1 VTRPLSVVARPVP
14 SKDRLRATV
23 KEIARLIDALP
34 EPMCVALEKSNVL
47 GALRSQLESLG
58 AVGGALGGAGQIVGG
73 AVDLARKVAELR
85 KILRV

>member
-1 VTRPLSVVARPVP
+1 MGRPLSVIATPAP

-34 EPMCVALEKSNVL
+34 EPVCVALEKSNVL
-47 GALRSQLESLG
+47 GALRTQLESLG
-58 AVGGALGGAGQIVGG
+58 AISVTLGGAGQIVGG

-85 KILRV
+85 KILRI